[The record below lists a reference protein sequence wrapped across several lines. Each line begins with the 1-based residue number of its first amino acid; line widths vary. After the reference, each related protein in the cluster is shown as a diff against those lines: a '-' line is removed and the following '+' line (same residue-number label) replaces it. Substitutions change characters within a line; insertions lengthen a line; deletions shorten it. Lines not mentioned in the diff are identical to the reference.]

1 MGSGSQ
7 ASMHFVFCDY
17 SIRSKENDDLIKS
30 RNLSYEY
37 NKEYDDGVSYAGKA
51 LDDITFDIHEGEF
64 ISIVG
69 RNGSGKST
77 LARQL
82 NALIAPTGGSLWVN
96 GLDTSDDDNILD
108 IRQSTG
114 MVFQNPDNQIVA
126 NMVEDDVGFGPEN
139 IGVPTEEIWQR
150 VEECLRTVNM
160 IKRRKTSPNHLSGGQ
175 KQRVAIAG
183 VLAMRP
189 KCVVLDE
196 PTAMLDPVGRREIL
210 EAVTK
215 LNKENG
221 INIVLITHYMEETTG
236 SDRIFVMDNGRLV
249 MTGTPREVFSNAEE
263 LAGYGLELPISA
275 EIAHILINKG
285 IGLPNGILTENE
297 LVNEVIRAAK
307 QERKVCR

>member
-1 MGSGSQ
+1 M
-7 ASMHFVFCDY
+7 
-17 SIRSKENDDLIKS
+17 IKS

-189 KCVVLDE
+189 KCIVLDE

-221 INIVLITHYMEETTG
+221 INIILITHYMEETTG

-275 EIAHILINKG
+275 EITHILINKG